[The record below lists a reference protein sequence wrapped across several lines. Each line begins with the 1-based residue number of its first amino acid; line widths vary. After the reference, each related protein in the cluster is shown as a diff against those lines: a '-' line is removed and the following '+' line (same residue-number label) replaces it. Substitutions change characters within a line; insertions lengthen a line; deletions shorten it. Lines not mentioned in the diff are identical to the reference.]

1 MKEEV
6 TNEMVHL
13 AEGFFLQER
22 DDGTFALLEDNEVVA
37 EGETVLEALEALEV
51 SLELRMVQATMSWLQ
66 SSYSLDFVILLFLSI
81 TLKQTELL
89 LR

>member
-1 MKEEV
+1 MKEQV

-66 SSYSLDFVILLFLSI
+66 ASVPEEGYQV
-81 TLKQTELL
+81 
-89 LR
+89 

>member
-1 MKEEV
+1 MKEQV

-66 SSYSLDFVILLFLSI
+66 ASVPEDGYQV
-81 TLKQTELL
+81 
-89 LR
+89 

>member
-1 MKEEV
+1 
-6 TNEMVHL
+6 MVHL

-66 SSYSLDFVILLFLSI
+66 ASVPEDGYQV
-81 TLKQTELL
+81 
-89 LR
+89 

>member
-6 TNEMVHL
+6 TAEMVHL

-66 SSYSLDFVILLFLSI
+66 ASVPEDGYQV
-81 TLKQTELL
+81 
-89 LR
+89 

>member
-66 SSYSLDFVILLFLSI
+66 ASVPEEGYQV
-81 TLKQTELL
+81 
-89 LR
+89 

>member
-66 SSYSLDFVILLFLSI
+66 ASVPEDGYQV
-81 TLKQTELL
+81 
-89 LR
+89 